1 MDYAL
6 ETMDRLYELYGHHI
20 DRLRVDIVKTNR
32 SLGSSKPEKSNLD
45 ILSRSEFEA
54 LLEQPTDDPDVT
66 RLWVRRIIRGHELK
80 FPELEVA

>member
-6 ETMDRLYELYGHHI
+6 ETMDRLYELYKHHI
-20 DRLRVDIVKTNR
+20 DRLRADIAKTNR
-32 SLGSSKPEKSNLD
+32 SLGSSEPEKTNLE

-54 LLEQPTDDPDVT
+54 LLKQPTDDTDVT
-66 RLWVRRIIRGHELK
+66 RLWVKRIIRGHELQ